1 MRWRLLVV
9 PAVAGMFLLGA
20 CGDDSGSSSTGGAEP
35 AAAGGAVTTAA
46 ATGGAYSG
54 GYAIPPDV
62 SDQAAAAA
70 GSGEAGT
77 VVAKDIAYNPTT
89 ITVKKGD
96 TITFKNE
103 DGFAHTFTADDG
115 AFDSGNV
122 DGGGQFQF
130 APDAESTIAFHCK
143 IHSNMKGTITV
154 EA

>member
-1 MRWRLLVV
+1 
-9 PAVAGMFLLGA
+9 MFLLGA

-62 SDQAAAAA
+62 SDQAAAA
-70 GSGEAGT
+70 GSTAAGT

-89 ITVKKGD
+89 VTVKKGD

-122 DGGGQFQF
+122 DGGGEFQF
-130 APDAESTIAFHCK
+130 VPDAEGTIAFHCK